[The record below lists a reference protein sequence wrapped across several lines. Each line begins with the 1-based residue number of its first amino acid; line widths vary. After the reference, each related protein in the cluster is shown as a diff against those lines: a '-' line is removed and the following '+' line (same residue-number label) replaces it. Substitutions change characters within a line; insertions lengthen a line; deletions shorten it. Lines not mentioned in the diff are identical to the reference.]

1 MLKKMKSM
9 LSIDKYKINKKSKT
23 YIIAEIAQSHLGNFK
38 KIKNIIDHVAKT
50 GVEFIVSNTLCK

>member
-1 MLKKMKSM
+1 M

-38 KIKNIIDHVAKT
+38 KLKILLIM
-50 GVEFIVSNTLCK
+50 